1 MLSREFL
8 LKRGYCCYLGCFN
21 CPYNEQPEGLTN
33 DPESVKL
40 ESNDNPLAKKEK
52 Q

>member
-8 LKRGYCCYLGCFN
+8 LKRGYCCHLGCIN
-21 CPYNEQPEGLTN
+21 CPYNDQPEGLTN
-33 DPESVKL
+33 DPQDVKL
-40 ESNDNPLAKKEK
+40 RSSDQPSDKKEE